1 MDHTEDK
8 GEDLML
14 PPSRVRWIRIFLAG
28 LIGSAAGWTV
38 ATAMLLAF
46 TARGPLPA
54 GGDLLIPATSISAAL
69 LAAWLAWVNWGES

>member
-1 MDHTEDK
+1 
-8 GEDLML
+8 ML

-46 TARGPLPA
+46 TARGSLPA

-69 LAAWLAWVNWGES
+69 LAAWLAWVNWGERW